1 MPSPEITNV
10 VATRTLPK
18 PRLRSDVSLEEAIAR
33 RESVREFTP
42 RLLRREEISQL
53 LWAAQ
58 GLTRDWGARSAP
70 SADAL
75 YPLELYVATPE
86 GLFHYLPEGHRLDVL
101 SEDDPRGELA
111 LAALG
116 QEAVEK
122 AAAVFVIT
130 AVRARSA
137 VKYGAR
143 GERFVTL
150 EAGHVAQ
157 NLLLQA
163 VALGLAAVPIGAFE
177 DDEVR
182 AVLELPRKR
191 RPLYLV
197 AVGNSR
203 TPRRTRIGGFR
214 A

>member
-1 MPSPEITNV
+1 MPSPETTNV

-33 RESVREFTP
+33 RESVREFAP
-42 RLLRREEISQL
+42 RLLRREEMSQL

-58 GLTRDWGARSAP
+58 GLTREWGARSAP
-70 SADAL
+70 SAGAL

-86 GLFHYLPEGHRLDVL
+86 GLFHYLPEGHRLDLL
-101 SEDDPRGELA
+101 SEDDPRGGLA

-130 AVRARSA
+130 AVHARSA

-143 GERFVTL
+143 GDRFVTL

-177 DDEVR
+177 NDEVW

-197 AVGNSR
+197 AVGNPG